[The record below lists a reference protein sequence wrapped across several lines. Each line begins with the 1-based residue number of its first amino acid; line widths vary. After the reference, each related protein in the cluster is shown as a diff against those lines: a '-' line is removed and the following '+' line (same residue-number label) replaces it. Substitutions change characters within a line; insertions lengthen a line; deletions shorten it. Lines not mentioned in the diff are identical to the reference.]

1 MKKMMGLG
9 LVLISSF
16 GFCADKL
23 QPPDVKLGLWE
34 TTVTSQMSGL
44 PPIPPEALARM
55 TPEQKAR
62 MEAAMKARSGHP
74 TTHTNRHCVTK
85 EQLEKG
91 ATFNDERENC
101 TRDVVNSGR
110 NKAEIKFECTEQ
122 DMKVNGTV
130 RYEALDREHV
140 QGSTEMVM
148 SGNGHTM
155 NANSTFTSKWVGEAC
170 GDVK

>member
-1 MKKMMGLG
+1 MAEHGIATAGPGWDPHSCHHPVSGSGFHFGGYCAMLGGHFSQITKELRMKWITGLG
-9 LVLISSF
+9 LILISSL
-16 GFCADKL
+16 GWCADKL

-74 TTHTNRHCVTK
+74 TTHTSRHCVTK

-101 TRDVVNSGR
+101 TR
-110 NKAEIKFECTEQ
+110 
-122 DMKVNGTV
+122 
-130 RYEALDREHV
+130 
-140 QGSTEMVM
+140 
-148 SGNGHTM
+148 
-155 NANSTFTSKWVGEAC
+155 
-170 GDVK
+170 